1 MYRLLAWL
9 AAVLLAISSIK
20 IQSDWFLN
28 WFFFSA
34 SLTTVIAQIQYQNK
48 ETISESKQTNLFY
61 FCSAN
66 VYNYWCVCCH

>member
-48 ETISESKQTNLFY
+48 ETISETQMYTTIG
-61 FCSAN
+61 
-66 VYNYWCVCCH
+66 VYVVIEIFIAMVMAD